1 MFEHLF
7 RGTISGL
14 VAIGGY
20 LFGNSNNELLIALLI
35 FVITDYVS
43 GVICGIVEHKLSS
56 AIGFKGIA
64 KKILLFGIVA
74 VTHILDQRLG
84 LKDALMTA
92 TIFFYLANE
101 GLSIV
106 ENSVRLGLPMPN
118 KIRSVLVQL
127 KNQSDNE
134 DKDDYSLGIDTKR
147 ADYAEGIERDDEDQA

>member
-1 MFEHLF
+1 MFEHVF

-20 LFGNSNNELLIALLI
+20 LFGNANNELLIALLI
-35 FVITDYVS
+35 FVVTDYIS
-43 GVICGIVEHKLSS
+43 GVICAIAEHTLSS
-56 AIGFKGIA
+56 SVGFKGIA

-74 VTHILDQRLG
+74 VTHILDERLG

-106 ENSVRLGLPMPN
+106 ENGIRLGLPMPN
-118 KIRSVLVQL
+118 KIKSVLVQL
-127 KNQSDNE
+127 KHQAENE
-134 DKDDYSLGIDTKR
+134 SEEEN
-147 ADYAEGIERDDEDQA
+147 EGA

>member
-1 MFEHLF
+1 MDMFAHVV

-20 LFGNSNNELLIALLI
+20 LFGKNNSELLIALLI
-35 FVITDYVS
+35 FVITDYIT
-43 GVICGIVEHKLSS
+43 GVICAIADHTLSS

-64 KKILLFGIVA
+64 KKILLFSIVA
-74 VTHILDQRLG
+74 VTHILDMRLG

-106 ENSVRLGLPMPN
+106 ENAIRLGLPMPN
-118 KIRSVLVQL
+118 KISSVLVQL
-127 KNQSDNE
+127 KHQSDE
-134 DKDDYSLGIDTKR
+134 HDDVSIDRET
-147 ADYAEGIERDDEDQA
+147 DDEND